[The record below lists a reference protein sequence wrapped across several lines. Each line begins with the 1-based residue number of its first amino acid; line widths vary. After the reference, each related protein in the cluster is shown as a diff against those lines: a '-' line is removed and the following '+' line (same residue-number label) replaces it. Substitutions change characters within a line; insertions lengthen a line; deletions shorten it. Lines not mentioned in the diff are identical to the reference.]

1 MAITA
6 VKATEQTT
14 LSLWKRMGVRW
25 SRALHR
31 EESLGYFLS
40 APSLIFLVVMLGYPL
55 VLAIY
60 LSFTNKHLGAPP
72 QWIGLKN
79 FINLFSTSLYWLTFQ
94 NSFVYTIISLVFKFL
109 GGLLVA
115 QLLNREFI
123 GKRLARA
130 ALLLPWIV
138 PTVFSTLV
146 WRWMFNPANS
156 ILNLLFKQWGLIDA
170 DLPWLMKGDWAMG
183 ALIAVNVWRGVPF
196 FAITF
201 LAGLQSVS
209 EELIDAAKIDGANA
223 WQRFWRVVFPLIVPV
238 VIVVVL
244 MSTISTL
251 GDFELPYLL
260 TGGGPGNATTVFG
273 ILTFNYAV
281 MSGVIGVG
289 SAVAITTLP
298 ILAVLV
304 IQSLREVRRENI

>member
-1 MAITA
+1 M
-6 VKATEQTT
+6 
-14 LSLWKRMGVRW
+14 WKKMGERW
-25 SRALHR
+25 GRTLHR
-31 EESLGYFLS
+31 EQSLGYLLS
-40 APSLIFLVVMLGYPL
+40 APSLIFLAVMLGYPL
-55 VLAIY
+55 VLALY
-60 LSFTNKHLGAPP
+60 LSMTNKHLGSPP
-72 QWIGLKN
+72 TWVGLTN
-79 FINLFSTSLYWLTFQ
+79 FINLFSTSLYWVVFK
-94 NSFVYTIISLVFKFL
+94 NSFVYTILSLGFKFA
-109 GGLLVA
+109 GGLIVA
-115 QLLNREFI
+115 QMLNREFI

-138 PTVFSTLV
+138 PTVFSTLA

-156 ILNLLFKQWGLIDA
+156 ILNLLLRQWGFIHA
-170 DLPWLMKGDWAMG
+170 DLPWLMNGQWAMG
-183 ALIAVNVWRGVPF
+183 TLIAVNVWRGVPF

-201 LAGLQSVS
+201 LAGLQSVP

-260 TGGGPGNATTVFG
+260 TGGGPGNSTVVFG
-273 ILTFNYAV
+273 IMTFNYAV

-289 SAVAITTLP
+289 SAVAVTTLP

-304 IQSLREVRRENI
+304 IQSLREVRREDN

>member
-1 MAITA
+1 
-6 VKATEQTT
+6 
-14 LSLWKRMGVRW
+14 
-25 SRALHR
+25 
-31 EESLGYFLS
+31 
-40 APSLIFLVVMLGYPL
+40 MLGYPL
-55 VLAIY
+55 VLALY
-60 LSFTNKHLGAPP
+60 LSFTNKHLGSPP
-72 QWIGLKN
+72 KWVGFEN
-79 FINLFSTSLYWLTFQ
+79 FINLFSTSLYWETFK
-94 NSFVYTIISLVFKFL
+94 NSFVYTLISLFFKFV

-115 QLLNREFI
+115 QMLNRDFI

-138 PTVFSTLV
+138 PTVFSTLA

-156 ILNLLFKQWGLIDA
+156 ILNLLLRQWGIINA
-170 DLPWLMKGDWAMG
+170 DLPWLIKGDWAMG
-183 ALIAVNVWRGVPF
+183 TLIAVNVWRGVPF

-201 LAGLQSVS
+201 LAALQSVS

-223 WQRFWRVVFPLIVPV
+223 WQRFWRVVFPLIIPV
-238 VIVVVL
+238 VVVVVL

-260 TGGGPGNATTVFG
+260 TGGGPGNSTNVFG

-281 MSGVIGVG
+281 MNGVIGVG
-289 SAVAITTLP
+289 SAVAISTLP

-304 IQSLREVRRENI
+304 VQSLREVRRGND

>member
-1 MAITA
+1 M
-6 VKATEQTT
+6 KATVQTG
-14 LSLWKRMGVRW
+14 LALRKRMAARW
-25 SRALHR
+25 SRTLHR
-31 EESLGYFLS
+31 EEPLGYFLS
-40 APSLIFLVVMLGYPL
+40 APSLVFLAVMLGYPL

-60 LSFTNKHLGAPP
+60 LSLTNKHLGAPP
-72 QWIGLKN
+72 QWVGLKN
-79 FINLFSTSLYWLTFQ
+79 FINLFSTSLYWVVFK
-94 NSFVYTIISLVFKFL
+94 NSVVYTVLSLAFKFI

-115 QLLNREFI
+115 QMLNREFI

-138 PTVFSTLV
+138 PTVFSTLA

-156 ILNLLFKQWGLIDA
+156 ILNLLLKQWGIIEA
-170 DLPWLMKGDWAMG
+170 DLPWLMKGSWAMG
-183 ALIAVNVWRGVPF
+183 ALIGVNVWRGVPF

-201 LAGLQSVS
+201 LAALQSVS
-209 EELIDAAKIDGANA
+209 EELIDAAKIDGANV
-223 WQRFWRVVFPLIVPV
+223 WQRFWRVVFPLILPV
-238 VIVVVL
+238 VVVVVL

-260 TGGGPGNATTVFG
+260 TGGGPGNSTNVFG

-289 SAVAITTLP
+289 SAVAVSTLP
-298 ILAVLV
+298 VLAVLV
-304 IQSLREVRRENI
+304 IQSLREVRREDN

>member
-1 MAITA
+1 
-6 VKATEQTT
+6 
-14 LSLWKRMGVRW
+14 MGERW
-25 SRALHR
+25 SRTLHR
-31 EESLGYFLS
+31 EEPLGYFLS
-40 APSLIFLVVMLGYPL
+40 APSLIFLAVMLGYPL

-60 LSFTNKHLGAPP
+60 LSMTNKHLGSPP
-72 QWIGLKN
+72 VWVGFTN
-79 FINLFSTSLYWLTFQ
+79 FINLFSTSLYWVVFK
-94 NSFVYTIISLVFKFL
+94 NSFVYTILSLIFKFV

-115 QLLNREFI
+115 QMLNREFI

-138 PTVFSTLV
+138 PTVFSTLA

-156 ILNLLFKQWGLIDA
+156 ILNLLLKQWGLIHA
-170 DLPWLMKGDWAMG
+170 DLPWLMNGQWAMG
-183 ALIAVNVWRGVPF
+183 TLIAVNVWRGVPF

-209 EELIDAAKIDGANA
+209 EELIDAAKIDGANT

-238 VIVVVL
+238 VVVVVL

-260 TGGGPGNATTVFG
+260 TGGGPGNATNVFG
-273 ILTFNYAV
+273 IMTFNYAV

-289 SAVAITTLP
+289 SAVAVTTLP

-304 IQSLREVRRENI
+304 IQSLREVRRGSD